1 MGHKSDNF
9 LISLCTV
16 IAIVPILK
24 LSSITLSLLLTVS
37 YHTTTLSLVK
47 KTNVFMNTYG
57 TGVYISPDDY
67 FLKYYFSDIFQVY

>member
-1 MGHKSDNF
+1 MGHTSDNF

-37 YHTTTLSLVK
+37 YHSTTLSLVK
-47 KTNVFMNTYG
+47 KNKCIYV
-57 TGVYISPDDY
+57 TGVCISVDEY
-67 FLKYYFSDIFQVY
+67 FLKFYFSDIFHVY

>member
-1 MGHKSDNF
+1 MGHKSDNLLTSWF
-9 LISLCTV
+9 PV
-16 IAIVPILK
+16 IAIVMILK

-57 TGVYISPDDY
+57 TGVCISPDDY